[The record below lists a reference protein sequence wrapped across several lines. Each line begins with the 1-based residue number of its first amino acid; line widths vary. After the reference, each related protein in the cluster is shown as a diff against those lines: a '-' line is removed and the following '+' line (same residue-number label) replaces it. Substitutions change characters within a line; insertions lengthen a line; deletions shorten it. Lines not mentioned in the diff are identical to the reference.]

1 VVCFTG
7 AFHGRTLLTLAM
19 TGKTQ
24 PYKAGFGPLPGDVF
38 HVPYPMEYRG
48 LRADDAFA
56 ALERLFAADLAPEET
71 AAVVIEPVLGEGGF
85 YAAPPEFLRRL
96 RTLCDAHGIVFVAD
110 EIQTGFARTGRMF
123 AMEHSGVSP
132 DLITVAKSLAG
143 GLPLSGV
150 IGRAQIM
157 DAPGP
162 GGLGGTYGGNPV
174 ACAAGLAVLDV
185 IEREGLCARAEA
197 AGRRIAGF
205 LTALAARPEGRPIG
219 DVRALGAMC
228 AFELV
233 SDRAARTPD
242 AALTKALCT
251 RARELG
257 LIVLS
262 CGVHGNVVRILAPLT
277 ASDAVLDEGL
287 SILATALAQTRENT

>member
-1 VVCFTG
+1 
-7 AFHGRTLLTLAM
+7 
-19 TGKTQ
+19 
-24 PYKAGFGPLPGDVF
+24 
-38 HVPYPMEYRG
+38 
-48 LRADDAFA
+48 
-56 ALERLFAADLAPEET
+56 
-71 AAVVIEPVLGEGGF
+71 
-85 YAAPPEFLRRL
+85 
-96 RTLCDAHGIVFVAD
+96 
-110 EIQTGFARTGRMF
+110 
-123 AMEHSGVSP
+123 
-132 DLITVAKSLAG
+132 
-143 GLPLSGV
+143 
-150 IGRAQIM
+150 M